1 MRTDGIPRNG
11 IHTLE
16 RDQVHVSRGELRQA
30 VIRAKEG
37 GELTEELAG
46 MALAIVRGYLSRE
59 RFNGYSLQDREDII
73 GAWAVQFVKNWDRLD
88 LEKNLH
94 SYITTMA
101 ANAYRMFERGRS
113 RRQRKIEAKGESLQN
128 AVRDRREDWG
138 RAICHLR
145 FEDHDEGIVA
155 ESVWLARVCGTV
167 SVCG

>member
-1 MRTDGIPRNG
+1 MT
-11 IHTLE
+11 
-16 RDQVHVSRGELRQA
+16 
-30 VIRAKEG
+30 
-37 GELTEELAG
+37 
-46 MALAIVRGYLSRE
+46 LAIVRGYLSRE
-59 RFNGYSLQDREDII
+59 RFSGYSLQDREDII

-138 RAICHLR
+138 RAICRLR
-145 FEDHDEGIVA
+145 FDDDEGIVS